1 VRARAAALALRE
13 GALTPAAPACAS
25 AKKANQRR
33 LDDKK
38 RESSRKAER
47 RSRDYD

>member
-1 VRARAAALALRE
+1 MVCVVR
-13 GALTPAAPACAS
+13 CATS

-33 LDDKK
+33 LEEKK
-38 RESSRKAER
+38 RDSSRKAER

>member
-1 VRARAAALALRE
+1 MRAAWWIDFGLAFPPL
-13 GALTPAAPACAS
+13 CAS
-25 AKKANQRR
+25 RAKKSNQKR
-33 LDDKK
+33 LEDKK